1 MGGHPYWYTVDY
13 QEDIAVALNVLRTRE
28 FRAGRYNPVIPFL
41 DFPIG
46 PDSPTP
52 GPAHHSIDDAMEAA
66 EADGTRSIL
75 DISAISDEP
84 DFCASCKLSSQE
96 LESLFGTVFPTV
108 EQIQNC
114 DAFWDSLER
123 GKARHIVVHEAGV
136 PRLIFFAGYS
146 FD

>member
-13 QEDIAVALNVLRTRE
+13 QEDFGAALAALRARE
-28 FRAGRYNPVIPFL
+28 FAAGRYNPVTPYP

-46 PDSPTP
+46 PDSPAP
-52 GPAHHSIDDAMEAA
+52 GPAHASIEEAMEAS

-84 DFCASCKLSSQE
+84 GFCASCAFANDE
-96 LESLFGTVFPTV
+96 LTRIFGTETPTID
-108 EQIQNC
+108 QIRKC
-114 DAFWDSLER
+114 DEFWESLER
-123 GKARHIVVHEAGV
+123 GQARHIVIHDSGG